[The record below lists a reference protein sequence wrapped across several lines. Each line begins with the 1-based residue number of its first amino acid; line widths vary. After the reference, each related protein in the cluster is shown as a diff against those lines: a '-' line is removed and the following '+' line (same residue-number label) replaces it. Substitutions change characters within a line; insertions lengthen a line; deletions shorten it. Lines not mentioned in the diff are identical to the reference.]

1 MNYKDEIQKALDDL
15 TELKIS
21 RREIEKELNY
31 SNYYINQQ
39 LSKGGNEKLL
49 KGLRQL
55 LEKKR
60 LHNTEILDPGNT
72 FQLADD
78 GPYPLETERERKK
91 DMDALIEVVLIQSK
105 SIHEL
110 SETVNRLSE
119 FLKSQTSIIKEQLEL
134 LRSQQETIK
143 QLAPKQGVN

>member
-1 MNYKDEIQKALDDL
+1 MNYKEEIQKAINDL

-60 LHNTEILDPGNT
+60 LYDTQTSNASSTL
-72 FQLADD
+72 QLADD
-78 GPYPLETERERKK
+78 GPYPFETEREKKK
-91 DMDALIEVVLIQSK
+91 DMDDLIDVVLIQSK

-110 SETVNRLSE
+110 SESLNRLSE
-119 FLKSQTSIIKEQLEL
+119 SVNSQSFLLKEQIEL
-134 LRSQQETIK
+134 LKSQQETIK
-143 QLAPKQGVN
+143 LL